1 MLCSIEKFVFK
12 KSRAELLTV
21 MSKVTHLLVCIV
33 LTPCSC
39 FASSVSFGSFENLI
53 LFRQR
58 LVSLSFKK
66 TTTVHINLLE
76 QFFFLRS
83 MFAFIPLFIDF
94 VRYLTSGTTRF
105 KYRFSR
111 ISHKA
116 C

>member
-12 KSRAELLTV
+12 KGRAELSTV
-21 MSKVTHLLVCIV
+21 MLKVTHLLVCIM
-33 LTPCSC
+33 LTRCFC

-53 LFRQR
+53 LSSQR

-66 TTTVHINLLE
+66 TTVHINLFE
-76 QFFFLRS
+76 QFFFLERS

-111 ISHKA
+111 MSH
-116 C
+116 